1 MFSKLKTKRVTFN
14 GCLGFVSQFKNKD
27 EKSHN
32 KKQKIPPKAGE
43 QKKAKRKPHV
53 MRCERGPGP

>member
-14 GCLGFVSQFKNKD
+14 GCLVFVSQFKNKD

-32 KKQKIPPKAGE
+32 KKKIPPKAGE

-53 MRCERGPGP
+53 MRCERGPEP

>member
-1 MFSKLKTKRVTFN
+1 M

-32 KKQKIPPKAGE
+32 KKQKIPPKAGK
-43 QKKAKRKPHV
+43 QKKPNGSH
-53 MRCERGPGP
+53 M